1 LTFERRRLIE
11 AVFVSIFRETAE
23 MGKRG
28 PQPKGEYGRKT
39 ARSAVLS
46 VRIQPD
52 TRARLAAAT
61 QASGRSLS
69 QELEHRLRRTF
80 TEDDNIVEFYGTEQ
94 TAAVVKL
101 IGLTLNAAAGRT
113 SARGPHEWLKEQRL
127 FDDVIDAI
135 VHTLLWFRPSIERR
149 RIKSGPTTDQ
159 IERRK
164 IKSSPTSDRIERRK
178 IESSPTTDRI
188 ERRPITSSS
197 TTDQVDQLIDEIRS
211 ADPSLPITKGSKR
224 QHAMAMLKDKLGD
237 LIPEQAKRPRK

>member
-1 LTFERRRLIE
+1 MATRR
-11 AVFVSIFRETAE
+11 
-23 MGKRG
+23 KRG
-28 PQPKGEYGRKT
+28 HACIVSLVAPKHGMIFVIR
-39 ARSAVLS
+39 ADVDRSCDRGIS
-46 VRIQPD
+46 SKPD
-52 TRARLAAAT
+52 TRARLAAGT

-80 TEDDNIVEFYGTEQ
+80 TEDDNIVEFYGTDH

-101 IGLTLNAAAGRT
+101 IGLTLSAAAGRT
-113 SARGPHEWLKEQRL
+113 SARGPHVWLKEQRL

-149 RIKSGPTTDQ
+149 RIKSGPTTDR

-164 IKSSPTSDRIERRK
+164 IK
-178 IESSPTTDRI
+178 SSPTTDRI

-211 ADPSLPITKGSKR
+211 ADPSLPIERVKASTC
-224 QHAMAMLKDKLGD
+224 MAMLKDKLVD

>member
-1 LTFERRRLIE
+1 
-11 AVFVSIFRETAE
+11 
-23 MGKRG
+23 
-28 PQPKGEYGRKT
+28 
-39 ARSAVLS
+39 
-46 VRIQPD
+46 
-52 TRARLAAAT
+52 
-61 QASGRSLS
+61 
-69 QELEHRLRRTF
+69 LEHRLRRTF

-135 VHTLLWFRPSIERR
+135 VHTLRWFRPSIVRR
-149 RIKSGPTTDQ
+149 RIKSGPTTDR
-159 IERRK
+159 IERRP
-164 IKSSPTSDRIERRK
+164 IKSSPTADRIERR
-178 IESSPTTDRI
+178 R
-188 ERRPITSSS
+188 ITSSS

-237 LIPEQAKRPRK
+237 LIPEQAKKPRK